1 MKKLTIL
8 LLLAIA
14 QFKAHAQTPVST
26 LHQNFDVACVVAG
39 GLTSMGW
46 TIYTPPVA
54 EHGDWECTSTEGRG
68 GTPGMECSNIV
79 SGIMGLDTS
88 YLLTPLLDLSSYAG
102 HHIYLNFDTKTT
114 TVTNGGKLAVY
125 RTDYDDSFHVFSN
138 DTDLSAA
145 ALPIIGNAG
154 DSTGWVTHQL
164 DMSDHTASG
173 YFYIAFRFTGTNT
186 TGGTWFL
193 DNVNLTTTPLHITD
207 ADKQTIPLT
216 VIGASTTNNI
226 TLSYS
231 SVTTGA
237 GRLAVYDMMGREVY
251 KEDIVFNGT
260 QAIHTINGLGLA
272 PGMYVIKIGNDLAY
286 SVAKVVV
293 Q

>member
-26 LHQNFDVACVVAG
+26 LHQNFDVACVVTG

-79 SGIMGLDTS
+79 SGVMGLDTS

-114 TVTNGGKLAVY
+114 TVTNGGKLSVY
-125 RTDYDDSFHVFSN
+125 RTDYDDTAHVFFN
-138 DTDLSAA
+138 DTDLSSA

-164 DMSDHTASG
+164 DMSGHTTSG
-173 YFYIAFRFTGTNT
+173 YFYIAFRFTGTST

-272 PGMYVIKIGNDLAY
+272 PGMYVIKIGNGLAY

>member
-1 MKKLTIL
+1 
-8 LLLAIA
+8 
-14 QFKAHAQTPVST
+14 
-26 LHQNFDVACVVAG
+26 
-39 GLTSMGW
+39 
-46 TIYTPPVA
+46 
-54 EHGDWECTSTEGRG
+54 
-68 GTPGMECSNIV
+68 
-79 SGIMGLDTS
+79 
-88 YLLTPLLDLSSYAG
+88 
-102 HHIYLNFDTKTT
+102 
-114 TVTNGGKLAVY
+114 
-125 RTDYDDSFHVFSN
+125 
-138 DTDLSAA
+138 
-145 ALPIIGNAG
+145 
-154 DSTGWVTHQL
+154 
-164 DMSDHTASG
+164 MSDHTASG
-173 YFYIAFRFTGTNT
+173 YFYIAFRFTGTNI

-237 GRLAVYDMMGREVY
+237 GHLAVYDMMGREVY

-260 QAIHTINGLGLA
+260 QAIHTIKGLGLA